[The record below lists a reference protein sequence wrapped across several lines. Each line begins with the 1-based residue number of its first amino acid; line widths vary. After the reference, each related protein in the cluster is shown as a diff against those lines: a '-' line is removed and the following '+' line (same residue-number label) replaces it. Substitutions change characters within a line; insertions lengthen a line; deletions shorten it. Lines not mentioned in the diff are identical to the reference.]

1 MTSRPRPGVTS
12 RLRRVVWELRTEGAG
27 PVREAAA
34 IGLGIFI
41 GCSPLYGFHLLLC
54 VAVGWCLGL
63 NRLKMYLA
71 ANISNP
77 FVAPFLI
84 LTELQTG
91 AWLRRDELHALTVEA
106 VRNVDP
112 WSFGAD
118 LIVGSLAVGGVLAV
132 LGATAT
138 YFMARTGHDDPWFV
152 ALVRRAADR
161 YVSTSI
167 TAWEFARGKLRGDP
181 LYRTVLTECTL
192 PSGGTLVDVGCGQ
205 GLMLAL
211 LAECE
216 TSWRAGTWPSSW
228 APPATFDRLVGIE
241 TRPRVAAIARQAL
254 GEAASI
260 VEGDARTHVPD
271 GARVVLFFD
280 VLHMMPA
287 ADQEQLLASTA
298 ARLDAG
304 GMILIREPDAG
315 AGWRFAAVRAGNTA
329 KALLSGHWRQT
340 ISFQDGD
347 RMDGLLRPSR
357 LPGRR
362 ARRRPGNALRQSA
375 LRGGQGNDEGRS
387 APRGEA
393 HGLDARVCVK
403 PRTFT
408 TSSRARPSA
417 SSSPPNQRAQA
428 ICLSLVADRNVSSSL
443 GATLEAASQQNRM
456 SDHNTSV
463 PPSPRGSVTA
473 NPSSCARRKLRTV
486 ESDRELVT
494 GALSGS
500 TGHANT
506 SCAPPAPA
514 FQTRRWFAVRSNTRH
529 VFRLAHSASTTRAR
543 TTSPDRSLAVR

>member
-1 MTSRPRPGVTS
+1 MTSRPRSGVTS

-27 PVREAAA
+27 PAREAAA
-34 IGLGIFI
+34 IGLGVFI

-91 AWLRRDELHALTVEA
+91 AWLRRDQLHALTLDA

-118 LIVGSLAVGGVLAV
+118 LIVGSLVVGGVLGV
-132 LGATAT
+132 LSGTAT
-138 YFMARTGHDDPWFV
+138 YFMARTGSDDPWFV

-216 TSWRAGTWPSSW
+216 AAWRAGTWSSSW
-228 APPATFDRLVGIE
+228 PPPAVFDRLVGIE

-254 GEAASI
+254 GEAAAI

-298 ARLDAG
+298 AGPRRRRDDPDSRTGCRRRLALFRGPRRQHREGDAHRQ
-304 GMILIREPDAG
+304 L
-315 AGWRFAAVRAGNTA
+315 AAAISLQNRAGV
-329 KALLSGHWRQT
+329 
-340 ISFQDGD
+340 
-347 RMDGLLRPSR
+347 DGLLRPSR
-357 LPGRR
+357 VPRRRARHRRRNALRQSCSSCVGTALRLGGYGLRASLREAADLDDLQSRRGHRRR
-362 ARRRPGNALRQSA
+362 ARRRT
-375 LRGGQGNDEGRS
+375 RGRRRS
-387 APRGEA
+387 AGR
-393 HGLDARVCVK
+393 RR
-403 PRTFT
+403 RTGT
-408 TSSRARPSA
+408 IGSSVRAT
-417 SSSPPNQRAQA
+417 
-428 ICLSLVADRNVSSSL
+428 L
-443 GATLEAASQQNRM
+443 GAAASQQNRM

-463 PPSPRGSVTA
+463 RPRRFEAAS
-473 NPSSCARRKLRTV
+473 RR
-486 ESDRELVT
+486 
-494 GALSGS
+494 
-500 TGHANT
+500 
-506 SCAPPAPA
+506 
-514 FQTRRWFAVRSNTRH
+514 
-529 VFRLAHSASTTRAR
+529 TRAR
-543 TTSPDRSLAVR
+543 ARGENCERWRAIGSR